1 MKKQNIKNKL
11 KNLSKNSGVY
21 KMLDRNRNV
30 IYIGK
35 AKNLKNRV
43 SQYFTQSNHNNKMQA
58 LQKNIYDFSVIITKT
73 ETQALLLENDL
84 IKQYKPKYNILLKDA
99 KSYPYIYISNDKHP
113 RLGLYRGKKNNNYK
127 YFGPYPS
134 AHVARD
140 ALALLKKIF
149 KVRQCTN
156 SFYRSRSRP
165 CLEYQIGLCSAPC
178 VGKVSDV
185 KYVQDVEMVNLFLNG
200 KSSRLLNQVSK
211 KMKQASID
219 LDFEAAANYRDQLIG
234 LRTIQ
239 ERHGSQF
246 SSDMD
251 VISITQESN
260 IHCIEVMFVRS
271 GKQIAN
277 ESVFPKNAKGETCEK
292 VLSAF
297 LPLYYLGKS
306 TPKQIILSHKLEDK
320 VLIASALSTKLI
332 QFPGIDKKHF
342 LEIATLNAKE
352 NLKQH
357 LLLSFTKKKQL
368 ECIQKT
374 LALSKLPEVMECFDI
389 SHTMGEA
396 TTASCVVF
404 EKGLPK
410 TSKYRQFNI
419 INIKPGDDYAAINQ
433 AVYRRYSG
441 LLKSKKSLPD
451 IVFIDGGVGQLNQA
465 IMVMNSIGIESIQ
478 IVGVAK
484 DSSRKS
490 GLESLITIENDKVN
504 RINLTPHDPALLL
517 INHIR
522 DESHR
527 FAIKNHRN
535 KRAVKRNT
543 SSLENIKGI
552 GVKKRSALLNY
563 FGGLQEI
570 KNSSIDELQKVIGIN
585 YKLAT
590 KIQETLKN
598 N

>member
-1 MKKQNIKNKL
+1 MKKQNIKIKL
-11 KNLSKNSGVY
+11 KNMSKNSGVY
-21 KMLDRNRNV
+21 KMLNRTGNV

-43 SQYFTQSNHNNKMQA
+43 SQYFTQPNHNNKMQA
-58 LQKNIYDFSVIITKT
+58 LQKNIYDFSVIVTKT
-73 ETQALLLENDL
+73 ETQAFLLENDL

-113 RLGLYRGKKNNNYK
+113 RLGLYRGKKNKSYE

-134 AHVARD
+134 VHVARD
-140 ALALLKKIF
+140 ALTLLKKVF

-156 SFYRSRSRP
+156 SFYQSRSRP

-178 VGKVSDV
+178 VGKVTDV
-185 KYVQDVEMVNLFLNG
+185 KYAQDVEMVNLFLNG
-200 KSSRLLNQVSK
+200 KSSRLLNQISK
-211 KMKQASID
+211 KMKRASID

-234 LRTIQ
+234 LRTVQ

-260 IHCIEVMFVRS
+260 IHCIEVIFVRS
-271 GKQIAN
+271 GKQIGN
-277 ESVFPKNAKGETCEK
+277 ESFFPKNAKGETCEK

-320 VLIASALSTKLI
+320 VLIASTLSTKLI
-332 QFPGIDKKHF
+332 QSPGIDKKHF

-357 LLLSFTKKKQL
+357 LLSSFTKKKQL

-374 LALSKLPEVMECFDI
+374 FALSSLPEIMECFDI

-410 TSKYRQFNI
+410 ISKYRQFNI
-419 INIKPGDDYAAINQ
+419 KDIKPGDDYAAINQ

-441 LLKSKKSLPD
+441 LLKSNKAMPD

-465 IMVMNSIGIESIQ
+465 IMVMNSIGLESIQ
-478 IVGVAK
+478 LVGVSK
-484 DSSRKS
+484 GDGRKA
-490 GLESLITIENDKVN
+490 GLETLITIVNDKVN
-504 RINLTPHDPALLL
+504 RINLVPHDPALLL

-527 FAIKNHRN
+527 FAIKNHR
-535 KRAVKRNT
+535 KRRALKRNT
-543 SSLENIKGI
+543 SFLENVEGI

-570 KNSSIDELQKVIGIN
+570 EKASIDELQKVVGIN
-585 YKLAT
+585 LKLAT
-590 KIQETLKN
+590 KIQETLKR
-598 N
+598 

>member
-1 MKKQNIKNKL
+1 MKKQNITIKL
-11 KNLSKNSGVY
+11 KNMSKNSGVY
-21 KMLDRNRNV
+21 KMLDRTGNV

-43 SQYFTQSNHNNKMQA
+43 SRYFTQSNNNNKMQA
-58 LQKNIYDFSVIITKT
+58 LQKNIYDFSVIVTKT

-84 IKQYKPKYNILLKDA
+84 IKQYQPKYNILLKDA

-113 RLGLYRGKKNNNYK
+113 RLGLYRGKKNTSYE
-127 YFGPYPS
+127 YFGPYTS

-185 KYVQDVEMVNLFLNG
+185 KYAQDVEMVTLFLNG
-200 KSSRLLNQVSK
+200 KGSRLLNQISQ

-260 IHCIEVMFVRS
+260 IHCIEVIFVRL
-271 GKQIAN
+271 GKQIGN
-277 ESVFPKNAKGETCEK
+277 ESFFPKNAKGETCEK

-306 TPKQIILSHKLEDK
+306 TPKQITLSHKLEEK
-320 VLIASALSTKLI
+320 ALIASALSAKLI
-332 QFPGIDKKHF
+332 HSPGINKRHF

-357 LLLSFTKKKQL
+357 LLSSFTKKKQL
-368 ECIQKT
+368 ESIQKT
-374 LALSKLPEVMECFDI
+374 FALSNLPEVMECFDI

-396 TTASCVVF
+396 TTASCIVF

-410 TSKYRQFNI
+410 ISKYRQFNI
-419 INIKPGDDYAAINQ
+419 QDIKPGDDYAAINQ
-433 AVYRRYSG
+433 AVYRRYSD
-441 LLKSKKSLPD
+441 LLQSKKTMPD
-451 IVFIDGGVGQLNQA
+451 IVFIDGGLGQLNQA

-478 IVGVAK
+478 LVGVSK
-484 DSSRKS
+484 GDRRKA
-490 GLESLITIENDKVN
+490 GLETLITIENDKVN
-504 RINLTPHDPALLL
+504 RINLAPHDPALLL

-527 FAIKNHRN
+527 FAIKNHRK
-535 KRAVKRNT
+535 KRAVKRYT
-543 SSLENIKGI
+543 SSIENVKGI
-552 GVKKRSALLNY
+552 GVNKRRALLSY

-570 KNSSIDELQKVIGIN
+570 KNASVDELQKVVGIN

-590 KIQETLKN
+590 KIQETLKK
-598 N
+598 

>member
-1 MKKQNIKNKL
+1 MKKQNITIKIKNM
-11 KNLSKNSGVY
+11 SKNSGVY
-21 KMLDRNRNV
+21 KMLDRTGDV

-43 SQYFTQSNHNNKMQA
+43 SQYFTQSNNNIKMQA
-58 LQKNIYDFSVIITKT
+58 LQKNIYDFSVIVTKT
-73 ETQALLLENDL
+73 ETQALFLENDL

-113 RLGLYRGKKNNNYK
+113 RLGLYRGKKNKSYE

-134 AHVARD
+134 AHIARD

-156 SFYRSRSRP
+156 SFYQSRSRP

-178 VGKVSDV
+178 VGKVTDV
-185 KYVQDVEMVNLFLNG
+185 KYAQDVEMVTLFLNG
-200 KSSRLLNQVSK
+200 KGSRLLSK
-211 KMKQASID
+211 ISQKMKRASID
-219 LDFEAAANYRDQLIG
+219 LNFEAAANYRDQLIG

-239 ERHGSQF
+239 ERHGSKF

-251 VISITQESN
+251 VVSITQESN
-260 IHCIEVMFVRS
+260 IHCIEVIFVRS
-271 GKQIAN
+271 GKQIGN
-277 ESVFPKNAKGETCEK
+277 ESFFPKNAKGETCEK

-332 QFPGIDKKHF
+332 QSPGIDKKHF

-357 LLLSFTKKKQL
+357 LLSSFTKKKQL

-410 TSKYRQFNI
+410 VSKYRQFNI
-419 INIKPGDDYAAINQ
+419 KDIKPGDDYAAINQ

-441 LLKSKKSLPD
+441 LLKSNKAMPD
-451 IVFIDGGVGQLNQA
+451 IVFIDGGLGQLNQA
-465 IMVMNSIGIESIQ
+465 IMVMNSIGLESIQ
-478 IVGVAK
+478 LVGISK
-484 DSSRKS
+484 GDGRKA
-490 GLESLITIENDKVN
+490 GLETLITIVNDKVN
-504 RINLTPHDPALLL
+504 RINLAPHDPALLL

-527 FAIKNHRN
+527 FAIKNHRK

-543 SSLENIKGI
+543 SFLENVEGI

-570 KNSSIDELQKVIGIN
+570 EKASIDELQKVVGIN
-585 YKLAT
+585 LKLAT
-590 KIQETLKN
+590 KIQETLKR
-598 N
+598 

>member
-1 MKKQNIKNKL
+1 MKKQNIKIKL
-11 KNLSKNSGVY
+11 KNMSQHSGVY
-21 KMLDRNRNV
+21 KMLNRTGAV

-43 SQYFTQSNHNNKMQA
+43 SQYFTQSNHNNKIQV
-58 LQKNIYDFSVIITKT
+58 LQKNIYDFSVIVTKT

-113 RLGLYRGKKNNNYK
+113 RLGLYRGRKNKSYE

-140 ALALLKKIF
+140 ALGLLKKIF

-156 SFYRSRSRP
+156 SFYQSRSRP

-178 VGKVSDV
+178 VEKVTDE
-185 KYVQDVEMVNLFLNG
+185 KYSQDVEMVTLFLNG
-200 KSSRLLNQVSK
+200 KGNKLLSK
-211 KMKQASID
+211 ISQKMKQASID

-271 GKQIAN
+271 GKQIGN
-277 ESVFPKNAKGETCEK
+277 ESIFPKNAKGETCEK

-306 TPKQIILSHKLEDK
+306 TPKQIILSHKLEEK
-320 VLIASALSTKLI
+320 ALIASALSTKLI
-332 QFPGIDKKHF
+332 QSPGIDKKHF

-352 NLKQH
+352 NLKHH
-357 LLLSFTKKKQL
+357 LLSIFTKKKQL
-368 ECIQKT
+368 ECIQRT
-374 LALSKLPEVMECFDI
+374 LALSNIPEVMECFDI

-410 TSKYRQFNI
+410 ISKYRQFNI
-419 INIKPGDDYAAINQ
+419 KDIKPGDDYAAINQ

-441 LLKSKKSLPD
+441 LLKSNKAMPD
-451 IVFIDGGVGQLNQA
+451 IVFIDGGLGQLNQA

-478 IVGVAK
+478 LVGVSK
-484 DSSRKS
+484 GQGRKA
-490 GLESLITIENDKVN
+490 GLETLITIENDKVN
-504 RINLTPHDPALLL
+504 RINLAPHNPALLL

-527 FAIKNHRN
+527 FAIKNHRK

-543 SSLENIKGI
+543 SLLENVKGI
-552 GVKKRSALLNY
+552 GVKKRRALMNY

-570 KNSSIDELQKVIGIN
+570 NNASIDELQKVVGIN

-590 KIQETLKN
+590 KIQVILKN

>member
-1 MKKQNIKNKL
+1 MKKQNITSKL
-11 KNLSKNSGVY
+11 NNLSNSSGVY
-21 KMLDRNRNV
+21 KLIDKSGNV

-35 AKNLKNRV
+35 AKNLKSRV
-43 SQYFTQSNHNNKMQA
+43 SQYFTQSNQNNKMLV
-58 LQKNIYDFSVIITKT
+58 LQKKIYDFSVIVTKT

-99 KSYPYIYISNDKHP
+99 KSYPYIYISNDRHP
-113 RLGLYRGKKNNNYK
+113 RLGLYRGKKNKNYE
-127 YFGPYPS
+127 YFGPYTS
-134 AHVARD
+134 AHVAKD
-140 ALALLKKIF
+140 ALASLKKIF
-149 KVRQCTN
+149 KVRQCAN
-156 SFYRSRSRP
+156 SFYQSRSRP

-178 VGKVSDV
+178 VSKVTDE
-185 KYVQDVEMVNLFLNG
+185 KYKQDVEMVTLFLNG
-200 KSSRLLNQVSK
+200 KGGRLLSK
-211 KMKQASID
+211 ISQKMKQASID
-219 LDFEAAANYRDQLIG
+219 LDFETAANYRDQLIA

-251 VISITQESN
+251 VISITHESN
-260 IHCIEVMFVRS
+260 IHCIEVIFVRL
-271 GKQIAN
+271 GKQIGN
-277 ESVFPKNAKGETCEK
+277 ESFFPKNVKDKSCEK

-306 TPKQIILSHKLEDK
+306 TPKEIVLSHKLVDK
-320 VLIASALSTKLI
+320 VLIESALSTKLI
-332 QFPGIDKKHF
+332 QSPGIDKKLF

-352 NLKQH
+352 NLRQN
-357 LLLSFTKKKQL
+357 LLSTFTKKKQL
-368 ECIQKT
+368 GCIQKT
-374 LALSKLPEVMECFDI
+374 LALSCLPEIMECFDI

-396 TTASCVVF
+396 TTASCVIF

-410 TSKYRQFNI
+410 VSKYRQFNI
-419 INIKPGDDYAAINQ
+419 KDVKPGDDYAAINQ

-441 LLKSKKSLPD
+441 LLKSKKAMPD

-465 IMVMNSIGIESIQ
+465 IMVMNSIGLESIKL
-478 IVGVAK
+478 VGISKGDA
-484 DSSRKS
+484 RKS
-490 GLESLITIENDKVN
+490 GLETLITIENGSVN
-504 RINLTPHDPALLL
+504 RINLAPHDPALLL

-527 FAIKNHRN
+527 FAIKNHRK
-535 KRAVKRNT
+535 KRASKRNT
-543 SSLENIKGI
+543 SFLENVQGI
-552 GVKKRSALLNY
+552 GIKKRRALLNY

-570 KNSSIDELQKVIGIN
+570 KKSSIDELQKVVGIN
-585 YKLAT
+585 LKLAT